1 MQKDLTWQ
9 KLLYSYSDALVK
21 LCLNA
26 TTNTLP
32 SPDNLRRWAKAKD
45 CHCGLCGRDA
55 TLNHIL
61 AGCPFV
67 RDCENKRSIED
78 RYTWRHNCILNE
90 IAKHVAEFIS
100 EVNSS
105 SIPLAAAKSKKQ
117 RFIKAV
123 APVPKRKKK
132 LNRVFYGL
140 LAIGSSTSSC
150 LSGAMMD
157 RICFLMML
165 RRLL

>member
-21 LCLNA
+21 FCLNA

-105 SIPLAAAKSKKQ
+105 SIPLAAPKSKKQ
-117 RFIKAV
+117 LFLKAG
-123 APVPKRKKK
+123 APVPKRKK
-132 LNRVFYGL
+132 N
-140 LAIGSSTSSC
+140 
-150 LSGAMMD
+150 
-157 RICFLMML
+157 
-165 RRLL
+165 